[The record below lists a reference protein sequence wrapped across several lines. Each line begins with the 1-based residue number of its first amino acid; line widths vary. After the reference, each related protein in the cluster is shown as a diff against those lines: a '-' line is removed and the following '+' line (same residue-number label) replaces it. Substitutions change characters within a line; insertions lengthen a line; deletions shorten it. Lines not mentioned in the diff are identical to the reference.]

1 MTIETKVT
9 VTFKREEREDCHP
22 DLSYLTQDYR
32 DVTDPTERAKYMAQD
47 QERLLALQRGDWT
60 FIGIRAK
67 AEVRVTRGSYTT
79 IYNITSPGL
88 WGIESDCDEASLA
101 EIFQQECDN
110 LSEDIKAFGAATFPG
125 SN

>member
-32 DVTDPTERAKYMAQD
+32 DVTDPAERAKYREQD
-47 QERLLALQRGDWT
+47 QQRLLAYQRGDWHC
-60 FIGIRAK
+60 IGIRAR
-67 AEVRVTRGSYTT
+67 AEIRVSHGNYTT
-79 IYNITSPGL
+79 IYELTSAGL
-88 WGIESDCDEASLA
+88 WGIESDCDEASLN

-110 LSEDIKAFGAATFPG
+110 LKADIAAFGAATFPN
-125 SN
+125 S